1 VRSRLETKVDFGE
14 AVGRRMTTVECAR
27 TRAGI
32 KKALGI
38 FRAQK
43 EALRKKGLTYVTCN
57 QSISIIQADW
67 LISEPGN
74 ILCKI
79 TKLKDLSFQR
89 EYMTYIF

>member
-1 VRSRLETKVDFGE
+1 VR
-14 AVGRRMTTVECAR
+14 AH
-27 TRAGI
+27 AGGK

-43 EALRKKGLTYVTCN
+43 EALRKKGLTYVN